1 MFLPS
6 SFTAKNRRK
15 INLELVIFQK
25 KFSKAPARPQW
36 LIFKAYRLKILDLIK
51 EMTSSPV

>member
-25 KFSKAPARPQW
+25 KIIESTSQASMAHFQSLQAEDLRPH
-36 LIFKAYRLKILDLIK
+36 
-51 EMTSSPV
+51 